1 MNNKVLKIVLVLVCI
16 VVITSIGIAQPPA
29 GPLPGGG
36 TGGTPPCWAPECV
49 PIDGGLSF
57 LLAAGALLGF
67 KSLKGKK

>member
-29 GPLPGGG
+29 GPPPGGG